1 MRNFLY
7 FLLRHTNFLV
17 FLLLEA
23 LCAVLIFTC
32 NDFHRASYVTSA
44 NAVSGTISSITNS
57 IGSYFGLKSANEEL
71 LEQNTRLMTQL
82 QEQQDQLAALR
93 AALTTVGADTIQG
106 FIADSVALAFRA
118 SHGKALEFRSAHVI
132 NGTST
137 RSRNMLT
144 IDAGSADGVAR
155 DMAVINAQGVVG
167 LVASVSNHFALVLPI
182 INTSSHLSVKIKNSN
197 HRGQLVWDGFS
208 PRMATMSDV
217 PEHAQVEMGDS
228 IVTSGSSSFFP
239 EGLLVGTVAML
250 EPDRN
255 GGFFNIGV
263 ELAVDF
269 NAVYAVQLI
278 DNNLAQ
284 EQLELENSLEDE

>member
-1 MRNFLY
+1 MPINMSLTF
-7 FLLRHTNFLV
+7 V
-17 FLLLEA
+17 
-23 LCAVLIFTC
+23 C
-32 NDFHRASYVTSA
+32 
-44 NAVSGTISSITNS
+44 
-57 IGSYFGLKSANEEL
+57 
-71 LEQNTRLMTQL
+71 
-82 QEQQDQLAALR
+82 
-93 AALTTVGADTIQG
+93 LTT
-106 FIADSVALAFRA
+106 
-118 SHGKALEFRSAHVI
+118 
-132 NGTST
+132 
-137 RSRNMLT
+137 
-144 IDAGSADGVAR
+144 
-155 DMAVINAQGVVG
+155 QGVVG